1 MAAYKRRRTTDSA
14 DTNRAGADTNRAGP
28 DADSSAGQLAV
39 GVEIQFALCCVALLR
54 PPVGSDVANLKT
66 ARKFNRHCRLNTTA
80 DLTRA

>member
-54 PPVGSDVANLKT
+54 PPV
-66 ARKFNRHCRLNTTA
+66 
-80 DLTRA
+80 